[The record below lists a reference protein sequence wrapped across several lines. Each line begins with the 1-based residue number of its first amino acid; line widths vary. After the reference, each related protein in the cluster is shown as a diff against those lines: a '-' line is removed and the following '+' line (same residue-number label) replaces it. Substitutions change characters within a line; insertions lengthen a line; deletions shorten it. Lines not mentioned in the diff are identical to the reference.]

1 MGIEATREASPELEN
16 KRFGAT
22 THPECDWGVKYSWH
36 VGHEGIRAKI
46 RRRPQMS
53 REPVPH
59 DLEPRGG
66 RTLALPPPLRPH
78 SSESR

>member
-1 MGIEATREASPELEN
+1 MGIEPTREASPELEN

-22 THPECDWGVKYSWH
+22 THPKCDWGVNIRGMWGH
-36 VGHEGIRAKI
+36 VGIREKI
-46 RRRPQMS
+46 GRRPQMS

-59 DLEPRGG
+59 DLEPCGG